1 MLVDRTMRVISQILL
16 EGGYGHDRRKGLYE
30 DRCTPIG
37 VERDAQRFDSRGG
50 ALALDKD
57 AVAVGGWPDAV
68 EDAEGSKFAQHLA
81 QR

>member
-1 MLVDRTMRVISQILL
+1 MSGCVRLVAAHVVSGHCTQRVLPPESST
-16 EGGYGHDRRKGLYE
+16 GV
-30 DRCTPIG
+30 PIG
-37 VERDAQRFDSRGG
+37 VERDVQRVDARGV

-57 AVAVGGWPDAV
+57 AVAVGGLPDAV